1 MNAQYFS
8 HTLAVCSPPAGWCGG
23 GNYQVADSRR
33 VDCDGDGTADY
44 VCIDALGNRGVIL
57 NNQTA
62 IACED
67 TWPSVD
73 RSAARCPVFFLQREL
88 VIDDDLRLGHMR
100 VITHQGSYGRQ
111 LYSLPSVTV
120 MHAYD

>member
-1 MNAQYFS
+1 M
-8 HTLAVCSPPAGWCGG
+8 
-23 GNYQVADSRR
+23 
-33 VDCDGDGTADY
+33 DCDGDGTADY

-88 VIDDDLRLGHMR
+88 VIDDDCGLDTCMR
-100 VITHQGSYGRQ
+100 VITHHGSYVRTAVV
-111 LYSLPSVTV
+111 LVAVCHYTV